1 MSGTAN
7 PRADDS
13 GHVEQA
19 PTPVLPTEASVRT
32 SRRRATRQAVE
43 RLVLPPLRE
52 RARDGIWF
60 AAVALGV
67 YSLLIPFLGGEDTL
81 ARVLFN
87 VARVVALLLCY
98 RAVPPNSSE
107 SRAYAVIAVAAV
119 VVLGT
124 AAILADMRGDMVPLA
139 VFAVT
144 VVTVTGTMFPWGI
157 RAQALIT
164 AFAAATIVAA
174 PAFLDPATDRLL
186 GVDGTVA
193 TFNAFAI
200 ALYISWI
207 LERSRTGL
215 RTLVEDARRA
225 DDELEELHASLERRV
240 AERTAELEFANRE
253 LEGFSYTVSHDLR
266 APLRTVGGYSQLI
279 LEERGGDLDDTSR
292 ERLTRIRAASL
303 RMDALI
309 DDMLILARVG
319 RSALR
324 TESVDLGAMAASI
337 VEQLR
342 VEDPSRRVEFMLG
355 EVPRVQGDLALL
367 RIAMDNLLRNAWKFT
382 SHRDAA
388 SIAVSGSRIG
398 GHVFVNVTDNGIGFD
413 MRFRAKLFR
422 PFERIHGDER
432 FEGTG
437 VGLATVARIAH
448 RHGGRVD
455 ARGTPGEGA
464 TFSIKMPAA
473 GPPRA
478 AQSTVTGQS
487 GRIA

>member
-1 MSGTAN
+1 M
-7 PRADDS
+7 
-13 GHVEQA
+13 
-19 PTPVLPTEASVRT
+19 
-32 SRRRATRQAVE
+32 
-43 RLVLPPLRE
+43 RE
-52 RARDGIWF
+52 RAREGIWF

-67 YSLLIPFLGGEDTL
+67 YTLLIPILGGEDVLAKFVFNT
-81 ARVLFN
+81 ARV
-87 VARVVALLLCY
+87 AALLLCH
-98 RAVPPNSSE
+98 RAIPTNATE
-107 SRAYAVIAVAAV
+107 SRAYAVVTLAAGV
-119 VVLGT
+119 VIGT

-144 VVTVTGTMFPWGI
+144 VVTVTATMFPWGL
-157 RAQALIT
+157 RAQMLIT
-164 AFAAATIVAA
+164 TLAAATIVLV
-174 PAFLDPATDRLL
+174 PAFLDPTTDRLL

-193 TFNAFAI
+193 TFNAFGI
-200 ALYISWI
+200 TMYISWI
-207 LERSRTGL
+207 LERSRRGL
-215 RTLVEDARRA
+215 RTLVEGARRA
-225 DDELEELHASLERRV
+225 DNELEELQSSLERRV
-240 AERTAELEFANRE
+240 TERTAELEFANRE

-279 LEERGGDLDDTSR
+279 LEERGGDLDETSR
-292 ERLTRIRAASL
+292 ERLARIRAASL

-324 TESVDLGAMAASI
+324 SESVDLAAMAASI
-337 VEQLR
+337 VEQ
-342 VEDPSRRVEFMLG
+342 RRVELTLG
-355 EVPRVQGDLALL
+355 EVPKVQADLALL

-398 GHVFVNVTDNGIGFD
+398 GHVFVNVADNGIGFD

-455 ARGTPGEGA
+455 AHGVPGEGA
-464 TFSIKMPAA
+464 TFSITLPVAA
-473 GPPRA
+473 IPRT
-478 AQSTVTGQS
+478 AQPTFTGES